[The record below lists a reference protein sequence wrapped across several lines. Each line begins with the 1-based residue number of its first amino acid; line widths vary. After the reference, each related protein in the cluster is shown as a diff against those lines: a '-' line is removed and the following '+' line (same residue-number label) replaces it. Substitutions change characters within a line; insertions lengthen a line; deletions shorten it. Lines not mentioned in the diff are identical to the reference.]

1 MRFLCGLA
9 CVIAGLAFLYLFL
22 VAPRVRGRRARRA
35 ALTRQ
40 PLYAHR
46 GLHDGNRQIPENS
59 LPAFRLAAEKGYG
72 VELDVHLTADGVLA
86 VHHDDS
92 LKRLCGVDRRISEIT
107 LAELSEYRLAE
118 TQEKVPTLDEV
129 LEAVGGRVPLIV
141 ELKSDRP
148 GDTAL
153 AEKLNARM
161 ARYSGFYCVESFDPL
176 LMRWYKKHAPQ
187 VIRGQLAADAAEG
200 QKYADFWH
208 FAQANLLGNFLS
220 RPDFVAYGYRTDG
233 NFGFQAMRLL
243 FRPLLVAWTVRSQQ
257 DFEKL
262 QKRYDAQIFEA
273 FIPRP

>member
-1 MRFLCGLA
+1 MSVVLEILRWLIAIGL
-9 CVIAGLAFLYLFL
+9 VYLFL
-22 VAPRVRGRRARRA
+22 IAPNILHRKLRRKE
-35 ALTRQ
+35 L
-40 PLYAHR
+40 LGWYYAHR
-46 GLHDGNRQIPENS
+46 GLHDDNHLVPENS
-59 LPAFRLAAEKGYG
+59 LPAFQKAVDKGFG
-72 VELDVHLTADGVLA
+72 IELDVHLTKDQQLV
-86 VHHDDS
+86 VHHDNS
-92 LKRLCGVDRRISEIT
+92 LKRLCGDSRLISET
-107 LAELSEYRLAE
+107 TLSEIQHLE
-118 TQEKVPTLDEV
+118 LGQSGESVPTLDQV
-129 LEAVGGRVPLIV
+129 LALVDGRVPLII
-141 ELKSDRP
+141 ELKSDKQ

-153 AEKLNARM
+153 ATLLNARM
-161 ARYSGFYCVESFDPL
+161 QTYGGVYCVESFDPL

-257 DFEKL
+257 NFEKL